1 MKQEGSL
8 KAISKGDGVKPSLA
22 RKGPRTSEI
31 SLPDGLYGRDHE
43 LARIR
48 EAYHWTTL
56 GSTQMIGVS
65 GPSGIGKTALIQE
78 ATRKIALGQAFLI
91 SGKFEPLQQDTPMSP
106 LIAAFRELAEQ
117 LLNEDKQRLDQW
129 RDSLMQA
136 LGINAAVITEV
147 IPEMERIIG
156 KPVPVEGLPIEE
168 SMERF
173 QFVFRRFIQV
183 FCHQKHPLVL
193 VMDDLQWADEAS
205 WRMIR
210 SFMTDPQSQSL
221 LLIGAFR
228 DQEHGPIDRID
239 EELEAI
245 ASSGVAVQALP
256 LQPLNP
262 ADLTRMVGD
271 TLRVEKGLADDIAH
285 TLFQRS
291 NGNPFLF
298 RRWLLRSLEEDILRY
313 EEQTEQWAWNWEE
326 SHSDGDPAH
335 ADLLLSYMTDSLNRL
350 PPDTRQALLVASCL
364 GGECPIGL
372 LASWRQESPERTL
385 EVLQPAIRR
394 QFILYLDR
402 EPDTTTEAPSEERCL
417 RFVHDRLQE
426 AAHALLD
433 PSVSEKL
440 HWHAGL
446 HWLEH
451 PEQAV
456 RERYVFEAAGHLNKG
471 SGQALLTEDRDR
483 LIQANARAGKKAKA
497 ATAFEA
503 AGEYLHAVAAL
514 LREEHWERDFEFCF
528 DSIIDLLEC
537 EYMNGWTSATDAA
550 FDALLRRAR
559 TAYDRTRVQTLAI
572 NRMLHTEKLAE
583 GIALGLHCL
592 RDLNVHV
599 SAKPGRAGL
608 LAELLVTK
616 ELWRRKAGRLASQQ
630 PVTDPVI
637 KIALQVLTMLSGA
650 AFVYNKP
657 LFRALTFK
665 CIRLSLRY
673 GNFPYSAAV
682 LGSFSGILNHA
693 LGDRRL
699 AQAALRESL
708 KLAAIYN
715 QPSLL
720 CRAYLTLGV
729 MFFIMEDEHKDF
741 NASFLKSVQYG
752 LEAGDMLFT
761 GHAVVMRCINLH
773 MTGKLDLLD
782 AVLPEYKKMLSHTQ
796 NQYMLPYLTILDRW
810 VHALKGREEEA
821 EADGVGEGEGL
832 LNQIRGSGM
841 ESLLLFL
848 HGLCLL
854 QEGYLLGEREV
865 ARRGAEL
872 AGGHTRYANHY
883 VHASQYD
890 LYLGLH
896 LLSQGASLQPS
907 ESKKI
912 AACLQRLR
920 QAAAKCPEHVRHK
933 LLLLEAEYAR
943 VRGKRDRAER
953 AYDEAIREA
962 KTGGYMHHA
971 AIACECAG
979 QFYSSHASDTR
990 AKGYLIEAYAL
1001 YRHWGSFRKAEQ
1013 VRVRYAEHYKE
1024 LSWDAPEA
1032 AKPDVPSA
1040 VAMSS
1045 DKSAIPAPLD
1055 LSIVREAF
1063 QSIAV
1068 ESNQRTLIENLFR
1081 TVVAHAGAQRGC
1093 FVLEHA
1099 KRLVVEL
1106 AVDQAGNVSR
1116 PRIPLERYDEICLP
1130 AVRYTANT
1138 GDMVLLEHAAGIGR
1152 FARDPYVM
1160 SCQTKSMLCLP
1171 LQFQNQLTAVLYLEN
1186 NLATG
1191 AFAADR
1197 LEMLRLLA
1205 AQTVFLLKLF
1215 PQDDE
1220 PTVQAEP
1227 PLVVEEPEAAPAE
1240 GGSPELMDPLTNRE
1254 LEVLQLMS
1262 LGMSNQEIAHQL
1274 HIALGTVKLHTNRI
1288 FSKMNVNRRAK
1299 AVLEG
1304 KRMNLLND
1312 PKP

>member
-1 MKQEGSL
+1 MS
-8 KAISKGDGVKPSLA
+8 
-22 RKGPRTSEI
+22 RYT
-31 SLPDGLYGRDHE
+31 LPDGLYGRDRE
-43 LARIR
+43 VARIR

-78 ATRKIALGQAFLI
+78 ATRKIALGHAYLI
-91 SGKFEPLQQDTPMSP
+91 SGKFEPLQQDIPMYP

-117 LLNEDKQRLDQW
+117 LLNEDKGKLEQW
-129 RDSLMQA
+129 RDSLTQA
-136 LGINAAVITEV
+136 LGNNAAVITEV

-156 KPVPVEGLPIEE
+156 NPMPVEGLPLEE

-183 FCHQKHPLVL
+183 FCRQKHPLVL

-221 LLIGAFR
+221 LLIGAYR
-228 DQEHGPIDRID
+228 DQVQGPLDRIE

-256 LQPLNP
+256 LQPLTP
-262 ADLTRMVGD
+262 ADATQMVND
-271 TLRVEKGLADDIAH
+271 TLRVEQGLADDIAQ

-298 RRWLLRSLEEDILRY
+298 RRHLLRSLEEDILRF
-313 EEQTEQWAWNWEE
+313 EERTEQWTWNWEE
-326 SHSDGDPAH
+326 RHSEGHPGH
-335 ADLLLSYMTDSLNRL
+335 ADLLLSYMTDSLHRL
-350 PPDTRQALLVASCL
+350 PPDTRQALLEASCL
-364 GGECPIGL
+364 GGECQIGL
-372 LASWRQESPERTL
+372 LASWRRESPERTL
-385 EVLQPAIRR
+385 EVLQPAIHR
-394 QFILYLDR
+394 QFIVCLER
-402 EPDTTTEAPSEERCL
+402 EPDSVTEAPAQERSF

-426 AAHALLD
+426 AANTLLD
-433 PSVSEKL
+433 PSVSERL

-446 HWLEH
+446 HWVGH
-451 PEQAV
+451 PDPAI

-471 SGQALLTEDRDR
+471 SGQARLPEDHDR
-483 LIQANARAGKKAKA
+483 LIHANARAGKKAKA

-503 AGEYLHAVAAL
+503 AGEYLHAAAAR
-514 LREEHWERDFEFCF
+514 LREEHWERDFENCF
-528 DSIIDLLEC
+528 DWMIDLLEC

-550 FDALLRRAR
+550 FDALLQRAR
-559 TAYDRTRVQTLAI
+559 TPYERTRVQTLAI
-572 NRMLHTEKLAE
+572 NRLLHTERLAE
-583 GIALGLHCL
+583 GISLGLQCL

-599 SAKPGRAGL
+599 SAKPGKAML
-608 LAELLVTK
+608 LAELVATK
-616 ELWRRKAGRLASQQ
+616 EQWRRKADRLASQP
-630 PVTDPVI
+630 PVTDPVM
-637 KIALQVLTMLSGA
+637 KMALQVMTMLSGA

-673 GNFPYSAAV
+673 GHFPYSAAV

-773 MTGKLDLLD
+773 MTGKLDLLH

-810 VHALKGREEEA
+810 VHALKGREEDGETDPEA
-821 EADGVGEGEGL
+821 QGL

-848 HGLCLL
+848 YGLCLL
-854 QEGYLLGEREV
+854 QEGYLLGDGEA

-883 VHASQYD
+883 VHASEYD
-890 LYLGLH
+890 LFLGLH
-896 LLSQGASLQPS
+896 LLSRGTSLQPD
-907 ESKKI
+907 ESRRI
-912 AACLQRLR
+912 AACLRRLR
-920 QAAAKCPEHVRHK
+920 QAAGKCPDHVRHK
-933 LLLLEAEYAR
+933 LLLVEAEYAR
-943 VRGKRDRAER
+943 IRGKRDRAER
-953 AYDEAIREA
+953 RYDEAIREA
-962 KTGGYMHHA
+962 KRSGYMHHA

-979 QFYSSHASDTR
+979 QFYASHASGTR
-990 AKGYLIEAYAL
+990 AKGYLIEAYTL
-1001 YRHWGSFRKAEQ
+1001 YRQWGGSRKAEQ
-1013 VRVRYAEHYKE
+1013 VKARYAEHYRDW
-1024 LSWDAPEA
+1024 SGDAPEA
-1032 AKPDVPSA
+1032 VRPPGMPSA
-1040 VAMSS
+1040 VEVSS
-1045 DKSAIPAPLD
+1045 DLSAIPAALDPSLD
-1055 LSIVREAF
+1055 LSLVREAF
-1063 QSIAV
+1063 QSMAV
-1068 ESNQRTLIENLFR
+1068 ESNQRTLIENLVR
-1081 TVVAHAGAQRGC
+1081 TVVAQAGAQRGC

-1099 KRLVVEL
+1099 NRLTVEL

-1116 PRIPLERYDEICLP
+1116 PRVPLERYDEVCLP

-1138 GDMVLLEHAAGIGR
+1138 GEMVLLEDAAGIGR

-1160 SCQTKSMLCLP
+1160 SARTKSMLCLP

-1186 NLATG
+1186 NRATD

-1197 LEMLRLLA
+1197 LELLRLLA
-1205 AQTVFLLKLF
+1205 TQTVFLLKLF
-1215 PQDDE
+1215 RQDDADDSDSAS
-1220 PTVQAEP
+1220 PVQADP
-1227 PLVVEEPEAAPAE
+1227 PVVKEEAEPEAALAE
-1240 GGSPELMDPLTNRE
+1240 GSPEPMNPLTNRE

-1262 LGMSNQEIAHQL
+1262 LGMSNQEIAQQL

-1312 PKP
+1312 PKL